1 MTWDYRQMTPPTRRT
16 LKGLVAD
23 LRDAITA
30 GEWAP
35 GDPLPTTSDLRLRYG
50 GSTPLVSRAIQQ
62 LKAEGLV
69 TGVSGGRTRVR
80 VHPVHVRRHNERYH
94 QEKATAQLSEAER
107 AATGVAELDTGM
119 SVNDV
124 HKDLPTYDV
133 VHPPADV
140 AVELALDAGAYV
152 VRRKYVRQHAEGAGV
167 STATSYLPYE
177 LVSPNPKLLD
187 ANNEP
192 WAGGTIH
199 QLSTVGIEIDQITD
213 YVTATMATTDE
224 QAEQDIPPG

>member
-1 MTWDYRQMTPPTRRT
+1 
-16 LKGLVAD
+16 
-23 LRDAITA
+23 
-30 GEWAP
+30 
-35 GDPLPTTSDLRLRYG
+35 
-50 GSTPLVSRAIQQ
+50 
-62 LKAEGLV
+62 
-69 TGVSGGRTRVR
+69 
-80 VHPVHVRRHNERYH
+80 
-94 QEKATAQLSEAER
+94 
-107 AATGVAELDTGM
+107 
-119 SVNDV
+119 
-124 HKDLPTYDV
+124 TYDV

-213 YVTATMATTDE
+213 YVTATMATRDE
-224 QAEQDIPPG
+224 QAEQDIPPGTPVIRIRKISTATTGRPVEVTDIPAPADRTTLIYTTQLERWS